1 MFYTKRSPLL
11 RHALS
16 CFEHMYHGKV
26 IELKY
31 LSKIKL
37 LSVVLKSPRYKWKS
51 RVKIN
56 NFVMLY
62 VDHYNTRNSIIILD
76 APNAFTLH

>member
-1 MFYTKRSPLL
+1 M

-16 CFEHMYHGKV
+16 CSKHMYHGKV

-56 NFVMLY
+56 NIVMLY
-62 VDHYNTRNSIIILD
+62 VDHYNTHNTIIIILD
-76 APNAFTLH
+76 APNALILH